1 MQATAFTVPRFVFTF
16 ILIRNIGARFCPP
29 WKQFFLGL
37 KFTQKLPVQIDISHI
52 SPMRDILYLQKINP
66 VILEAEK
73 HREPILNPSFQARYQ
88 MH

>member
-1 MQATAFTVPRFVFTF
+1 MQAIAFTVPRFVFTF

-52 SPMRDILYLQKINP
+52 SPMRDILYLQKNKSCYFRSRKASRADI
-66 VILEAEK
+66 E
-73 HREPILNPSFQARYQ
+73 SFISS
-88 MH
+88 